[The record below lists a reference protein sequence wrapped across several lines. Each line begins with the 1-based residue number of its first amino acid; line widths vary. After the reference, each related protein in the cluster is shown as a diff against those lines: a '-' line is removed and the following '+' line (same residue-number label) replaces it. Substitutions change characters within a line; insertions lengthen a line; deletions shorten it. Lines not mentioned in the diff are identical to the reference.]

1 MKEFQTE
8 RLIIRPTNKSD
19 ATFIYE
25 LLNTPKWIKYIG
37 DRNIKSIKDA
47 EQYITVKML
56 PQLEKLGYSNNT
68 VIRKID
74 QIKIGTCG
82 LYNREGVEGVDIGF
96 AFLPQYENKGYAY
109 ESTSNLITFAQ
120 NEFNIQKIS
129 AITLPENK
137 SSQKLLRKLGL
148 KFIEMIKIPNDD
160 EDLCLFQR
168 KFH

>member
-160 EDLCLFQR
+160 ADLCLFQR

>member
-37 DRNIKSIKDA
+37 DRNIKSIKNA
-47 EQYITVKML
+47 EQYITAKML

-148 KFIEMIKIPNDD
+148 KFIKMIKIPNDD
-160 EDLCLFQR
+160 ADLCLFQR